1 MASPLTMRKKAREL
15 VLQALYQ
22 QALSEDLATDV
33 QAQFLTDNDI
43 NKFDVPYFNEIF
55 LGVVAERA
63 VIDHTI
69 SQYIS
74 RPFDQI
80 SPIECAIL
88 RLSTFELLHRLDIP
102 YRVVINE
109 ALELAKSYGATE
121 GFKFVNGILDK
132 IAKEHRQDVRH

>member
-1 MASPLTMRKKAREL
+1 MASPLTLRKKAREL

-22 QALSEDLATDV
+22 QAMSEELPTDI
-33 QAQFLTDNDI
+33 QAQFLTDHDTA
-43 NKFDVPYFNEIF
+43 KFDVPYFNEIF
-55 LGVVAERA
+55 LGVSAERG
-63 VIDHTI
+63 VLDHAIAAHT
-69 SQYIS
+69 S
-74 RPFDQI
+74 RPFEQI

-109 ALELAKSYGATE
+109 ALELAKAYGAAE

-132 IAKEHRQDVRH
+132 IARERRVDER

>member
-1 MASPLTMRKKAREL
+1 MASPITLRKRAREL

-22 QALSEDLATDV
+22 QGMADEQPSEI
-33 QAQFLTDNDI
+33 QAQFLTDNDP
-43 NKFDVPYFNEIF
+43 NRFDVSYFNEVF
-55 LGVVAERA
+55 LGVMLQRA
-63 VIDHTI
+63 AIDASI
-69 SQYIS
+69 SQHTS

-88 RLSTFELLHRLDIP
+88 RLSTFELLYRLDIP

-109 ALELAKSYGATE
+109 ALELAKSYGAND

-132 IAKEHRQDVRH
+132 IAREHRADA

>member
-1 MASPLTMRKKAREL
+1 MPSPLTLRKKAREL

-22 QALSEDLATDV
+22 QGMSDEVASEI

-55 LGVVAERA
+55 LGVMAERA
-63 VIDHTI
+63 VLDAAI
-69 SQYIS
+69 SQHTT

-88 RLSTFELLHRLDIP
+88 RLSTFEMLHRLDIP

-109 ALELAKSYGATE
+109 ALELAKSYGATD

-132 IAKEHRQDVRH
+132 IARENRPDARV

>member
-22 QALSEDLATDV
+22 QSMSDEPATDI
-33 QAQFLTDNDI
+33 QAQFLTDNDT

-55 LGVVAERA
+55 LGVMAERA
-63 VIDHTI
+63 QIDQLI
-69 SQYIS
+69 SQHTS
-74 RPFDQI
+74 RPFEQI

-109 ALELAKSYGATE
+109 ALELAKSYGAAE

-132 IAKEHRQDVRH
+132 IAREHRDAERR